1 VLCRRLAFD
10 DGNPSAI
17 AGALRVKHDTNVTY
31 DGMAHASYN
40 EVRMIPLTLP
50 EQTTLETRVTTQPA
64 TTLWRYWDYW
74 GTQVSVF
81 DLQQPHDRLLVSAA
95 STVEADAPPLPAPP
109 SWDEIHARGGEGPMY
124 EFLQPT
130 LLTTVA
136 PDLVATAR
144 EVVAGADPHEAV
156 EGLTAWLRDNVE
168 YMPGATGVQTS
179 AQEAWEKRQGVCQ
192 DLAHLAVGLLRG
204 LGMPARYVSGYL
216 HPDPAAGIG
225 DTVAGQ
231 SHA

>member
-1 VLCRRLAFD
+1 
-10 DGNPSAI
+10 
-17 AGALRVKHDTNVTY
+17 
-31 DGMAHASYN
+31 
-40 EVRMIPLTLP
+40 
-50 EQTTLETRVTTQPA
+50 
-64 TTLWRYWDYW
+64 
-74 GTQVSVF
+74 
-81 DLQQPHDRLLVSAA
+81 VSAA

-168 YMPGATGVQTS
+168 YMPGATGVTS

-192 DLAHLAVGLLRG
+192 DLAHLVVGCYGPVRVRLPPPGSRR
-204 LGMPARYVSGYL
+204 M
-216 HPDPAAGIG
+216 DP